1 MRMFAVTGF
10 ISLFATCNLDT
21 LVSPNCH
28 LPCQD
33 APVQEVWSW
42 RTEVILTVLTG
53 GLTFR
58 APNCKVGT
66 TFAKR
71 LIL

>member
-1 MRMFAVTGF
+1 MGMLAVTGY
-10 ISLFATCNLDT
+10 ISLFEST

-42 RTEVILTVLTG
+42 RTGVILTDLTG